1 MKSEPARRARLRTL
15 AAVAAAAVVLPAAA
29 ACGNDGGDGGDAGG
43 DKGKNNSLVVYSGRD
58 EALVA
63 PLLKDLEK
71 KTGLKVDVRYGDTA
85 ELAAQILEEGDRTK
99 AGLFFAQDGGALGAL
114 SKAGMLDTLP
124 QKSLDKVDA
133 KYRGGKDDWVGVSGR
148 SRVVIYNTDKVAEKD
163 LPKSVFE
170 LTDAKWKGKVAYAPT
185 NASFHAFVT
194 AMRVSEGEKKTRDWL
209 TAFKANSPKVYE
221 KNGAVRDGV
230 DAGEASLGLINHY
243 YWFEKRK
250 EVGADKLNS
259 ELHFLPGTDPGALVN
274 VAGVGV
280 LKGGQS
286 EAGRKAVDFLLGKD
300 AQTYFA
306 TQTSEYPLAAG
317 VTSPVEGL
325 PALDTLGGPDMDL
338 SELDS
343 LEKTLELLKDVG
355 MV

>member
-29 ACGNDGGDGGDAGG
+29 ACGSDNGDGGKDG
-43 DKGKNNSLVVYSGRD
+43 KGEKNNSLVVYSGRD

-71 KTGLKVDVRYGDTA
+71 ETGLKVEVRYGDTA

-114 SKAGMLDTLP
+114 SKEGVLDKLP

-163 LPKSVFE
+163 LPKSVHE
-170 LTDAKWKGKVAYAPT
+170 LTDAKWKGKVGYAPT

-250 EVGADKLNS
+250 EVGEDKLNS
-259 ELHFLPGTDPGALVN
+259 KLHFLPGSDPGALVN

-306 TQTSEYPLAAG
+306 KETSEYPLVAG

-325 PALDTLGGPDMDL
+325 PALNTLGGPDIDL